1 MNKKAFD
8 VQTMTQMALLIA
20 VVIVMKVVGLG
31 SVPVGPLNMSFLTI
45 PIAVGA
51 IILGPSAGAV
61 LGLVFGLLS
70 FKDGMSGSSYMTAVF
85 FQISPIHTA
94 ILCIGMRVLMGL
106 GCGLIY
112 RVLSRLDRKGWWST
126 LVGALSAPLLNTFFF
141 MGYICL
147 AFYNTEYIQG
157 LCTKLGAANPL
168 MFVVLLVGVQ
178 GLIEAVACGVIGTAV
193 CRAVRRVLGLRRVSA
208 KA

>member
-8 VQTMTQMALLIA
+8 VQTMTQLALLIA

-70 FKDGMSGSSYMTAVF
+70 FKDGMSGSSA
-85 FQISPIHTA
+85 
-94 ILCIGMRVLMGL
+94 
-106 GCGLIY
+106 
-112 RVLSRLDRKGWWST
+112 RK
-126 LVGALSAPLLNTFFF
+126 
-141 MGYICL
+141 
-147 AFYNTEYIQG
+147 
-157 LCTKLGAANPL
+157 
-168 MFVVLLVGVQ
+168 
-178 GLIEAVACGVIGTAV
+178 
-193 CRAVRRVLGLRRVSA
+193 RA
-208 KA
+208 